1 MLDYVKR
8 IGKRS
13 LAKRIGYL
21 LEKFGYNVY
30 FDLKDFIDKKFVFL
44 DPIVKGK
51 KKNKKWMVIV

>member
-1 MLDYVKR
+1 VEK

-21 LEKFGYNVY
+21 LEKQGYDVY
-30 FDLKDFIDKKFVFL
+30 SDLKSFIDKKFVFL

-51 KKNKKWMVIV
+51 KKNEKWRVIV